1 MTERIAEDRLQK
13 LNTLREREVEP
24 YPARVPASV
33 PIGDCLRDIDQ
44 RQGEKVCVAG
54 RLGHVR
60 DFGKL
65 RFAHLR
71 DLSGQI
77 QVGFQRDSLPEFWPN
92 RKLVETADHVVIAGE
107 IGKTKKGEDTIW
119 ASEVTLASK
128 CLRHPPEKWHGM
140 KDTEA
145 RYRQRYADLFANP
158 EVRDTFITRS
168 RIVHEIR
175 NYYHGHGYVEVETPI
190 LQPIFGGATARPF
203 STHHNALD
211 MPLFMRIAPELYLKR
226 LIVGGMERV
235 FEVGRVFRNEGISMR
250 HNPEFT
256 MVETYEAYADYH
268 TIMERVEGLFAH
280 LCETILGD
288 NKVTFR
294 DKEYDLST
302 PFSKKRYCELFAEA
316 NDGLDFFDEEG
327 VRARASELHL
337 KTEGLPIEKI
347 ANDIFEATVEDN
359 LEGPVFV
366 YDYPVA
372 ICPLSKQRPD
382 DPRIAERFELFVAGM
397 ELGNAFSELNDP
409 QDQEQRFRDQ
419 LEHVDDESPSE
430 MDEDYVAALE
440 YGMPPAGGLGIGVD
454 RLCMLL
460 TGSSTIRDVV
470 LFPLLRQIKEGEGAE
485 LEATESSNDT
495 QEETTGHT
503 AES

>member
-1 MTERIAEDRLQK
+1 MTDRIAEDRLQK
-13 LNTLREREVEP
+13 LKTLREREIEP
-24 YPARVPASV
+24 FPARVPAST
-33 PIGDCLRDIDQ
+33 PIAECLEGIDS
-44 RQGEKVCVAG
+44 RQDEVVTVAG

-71 DLSGQI
+71 DLSGNIQI
-77 QVGFQRDSLPEFWPN
+77 GFQRDDLPDFWPN
-92 RKLVETADHVVIAGE
+92 RKLIETADHVVIRGRL
-107 IGKTKKGEDTIW
+107 GKTKKGEDTIW
-119 ASEVTLASK
+119 ADDVVLASK

-145 RYRQRYADLFANP
+145 RYRMRYADLFANP
-158 EVRDTFITRS
+158 EVRDTFVIRS
-168 RIVHEIR
+168 KVVAEIR
-175 NYYHGHGYVEVETPI
+175 NYFQSLGYLEVETPI
-190 LQPIFGGATARPF
+190 LQSIFGGATARPF
-203 STHHNALD
+203 QTHHNALD

-256 MVETYEAYADYH
+256 MIESYEAYADYR

-280 LCETILGD
+280 LCESVIGKTT
-288 NKVTFR
+288 VTFR
-294 DKEYDLST
+294 EKEYNLRP
-302 PFSKKRYCELFAEA
+302 PFDKKRYCELFSEA
-316 NDGLDFFDEEG
+316 NNGLDFFDEDG
-327 VRARASELHL
+327 VRARAKELEL
-337 KTEGLPIEKI
+337 KTDGLPWEKV

-366 YDYPVA
+366 YDYPTA
-372 ICPLSKQRPD
+372 ICPLAKQSPD
-382 DPRIAERFELFVAGM
+382 DPRVAERFELFVAGM

-409 QDQEQRFRDQ
+409 QDQEERFRKQ
-419 LEHVDDESPSE
+419 LEHVDDESSSV
-430 MDEDYVAALE
+430 MDEDYISALE
-440 YGMPPAGGLGIGVD
+440 FGMPPAGGLGIGVD

-470 LFPLLRQIKEGEGAE
+470 LFPLLRQIKHAPPKD
-485 LEATESSNDT
+485 EATDGAAGTE
-495 QEETTGHT
+495 
-503 AES
+503 